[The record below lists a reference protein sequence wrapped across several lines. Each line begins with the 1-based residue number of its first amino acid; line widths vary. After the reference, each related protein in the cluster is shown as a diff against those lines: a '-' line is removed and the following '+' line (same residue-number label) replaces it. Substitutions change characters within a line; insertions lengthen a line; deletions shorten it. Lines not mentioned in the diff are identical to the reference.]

1 MNFDFSHLKTRVKEV
16 ENWLTKELSQV
27 RAGRASS
34 AILDSVQVDSYG
46 SKMYINQLATIVS
59 EDPRTLRIA
68 PWDMSQVKEIEKA
81 IIFSNLGVSVAVDDK
96 GIRIFFPDLT
106 TDRRTALIKIAK
118 SKLEEAKV
126 SLRKERDNT
135 WHAIQDKEK
144 EGGMSEDEKFRFK
157 TEMEKMIQDTTEA
170 MEKMIERKEKEIQS

>member
-81 IIFSNLGVSVAVDDK
+81 IESFKAFEKKDKIMMAMASNNISFLYFLENDFKSAEQFS
-96 GIRIFFPDLT
+96 DL
-106 TDRRTALIKIAK
+106 
-118 SKLEEAKV
+118 
-126 SLRKERDNT
+126 
-135 WHAIQDKEK
+135 AI
-144 EGGMSEDEKFRFK
+144 
-157 TEMEKMIQDTTEA
+157 
-170 MEKMIERKEKEIQS
+170 